1 MTDPNI
7 TAPTGPP
14 LRVPVRF
21 DPIVIYTRSVFLARD
36 CMYTAQCHCLLRRH
50 TPQGQAASVF
60 LLPPPRSCR
69 HQVSS
74 LGGALAEPRWA
85 DFTPNLIQF

>member
-60 LLPPPRSCR
+60 LLPPPPKL
-69 HQVSS
+69 Q
-74 LGGALAEPRWA
+74 
-85 DFTPNLIQF
+85 TPG